1 MSQSP
6 EPIYYT
12 LRFPAPSTHYVE
24 VEAIVPSDG
33 RPCVE
38 LTMAVWTPGSYLV
51 REYARHL
58 EQMAAQ
64 TPDGTRLAVDKS
76 RKNRWRI
83 QTNGTSAVHVAY
95 RVYCREMSVR
105 TNWVEADFA
114 LLNGAPTFVTLVEDG
129 PRRHD
134 VTLLLPEG
142 WQSTMTGLPP
152 VADGTPHHYWAAD
165 FDTLV
170 DSPILAGN
178 PAVYAFE
185 VDGKPHYLVHEGAGD
200 VWDGARSARDV
211 EQLVWAH
218 RHMWGS
224 LPYDQYVFL
233 NLLTE
238 AAGGLEHLNSTVL
251 MASRWQTRTR
261 RSYLDWLG
269 LVSHEFFH
277 VWNGKRLRP
286 VELGPFDYENEAYT
300 RSLWVVEGITS
311 YYTELGLRRAGLCTD
326 EEVLERLSRGI
337 DRLQNTPGR
346 LVHSLA
352 MASYDAWIKFYRN
365 DENSLNT
372 TISYYTKGAVVAFL
386 LDARVQQATAGAKCL
401 DDVLRL
407 AYARYAGP
415 RGFTPEEFQ
424 ATAQEVAG
432 VDLTAWFDRVLAS
445 TDELDYSEALAW
457 FGLRFAT
464 PGASSAKAW
473 LGLSTR
479 MDGGRLVVTQVPRHT
494 PGWQGGIN
502 VDDELLAL
510 DDYRVRPEQWDTRLE
525 QYRPGDQVS
534 ILLAR
539 RDRLQ
544 RLNVTLGTEPPKRW
558 RLEVH
563 PEASV
568 AQHTRR
574 AAWLRECPLLGTPGA
589 SPAPA
594 ATLERGAPR

>member
-6 EPIYYT
+6 EPMRHT
-12 LRFPAPSTHYVE
+12 LRFPTPSTHYVE
-24 VEAIVPSDG
+24 VEAIVPSG
-33 RPCVE
+33 GQPCVE
-38 LTMAVWTPGSYLV
+38 LTMAVWTPGSYLL

-58 EQMAAQ
+58 ENVTAQ
-64 TPDGTRLAVDKS
+64 TPDGKPLALDKS

-83 QTNGTSAVHVAY
+83 QTNGASPVHVTY

-114 LLNGAPTFVTLVEDG
+114 LLNGAPTFLTLAEDG
-129 PRRHD
+129 PRPHE
-134 VTLLLPEG
+134 VTLILPAG
-142 WQSTMTGLPP
+142 WQTAMTGLPP
-152 VADGTPHHYWAAD
+152 VADGTPHHYRAAD
-165 FDTLV
+165 FDALV

-185 VDGKPHYLVHEGAGD
+185 VDGKPHYLVHEGEGG

-211 EQLVWAH
+211 EQIVRAH
-218 RHMWGS
+218 RHMWGT

-238 AAGGLEHLNSTVL
+238 AAGGLEHQNSTVL

-300 RSLWVVEGITS
+300 RSLWVVEGMTS

-326 EEVLERLSRGI
+326 EELLERLSRSI
-337 DRLQNTPGR
+337 DRLQTTPGR
-346 LVHSLA
+346 LVHSLE

-386 LDARVQQATAGAKCL
+386 LDARVQQATAGARCL

-432 VDLTAWFDRVLAS
+432 VNLAPWFDNALAS
-445 TDELDYSEALAW
+445 TNELDYTEALEC

-464 PGASSAKAW
+464 PGTPSAKAW

-479 MDGGRLVVTQVPRHT
+479 IDGGRLVVTQVPRHT

-510 DDYRVRPEQWDTRLE
+510 DDYRVRLEQWETRLE

-534 ILLAR
+534 VLLAR
-539 RDRLQ
+539 RDRLR

-558 RLEVH
+558 KLEVH
-563 PEASV
+563 PEASE
-568 AQHTRR
+568 AQHARR
-574 AAWLRECPLLGTPGA
+574 AAWLRECGI
-589 SPAPA
+589 
-594 ATLERGAPR
+594 